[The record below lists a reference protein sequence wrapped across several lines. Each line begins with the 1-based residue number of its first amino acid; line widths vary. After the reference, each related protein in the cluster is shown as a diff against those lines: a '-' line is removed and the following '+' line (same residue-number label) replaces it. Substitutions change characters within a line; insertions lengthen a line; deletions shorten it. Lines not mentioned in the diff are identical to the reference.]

1 LIVFEKW
8 VHHEWLS
15 CLAGTEPIDDVHWI
29 IPGKGQFPL
38 QLAGYLQYLVVA
50 PPGSAGIG
58 DADMLVNVTYLDLH
72 KHILSGIFMPSL
84 GKQRQ
89 LNVVLLVNGTPQ
101 PDCFLNTG
109 GCPVGLR
116 RVFPWHTCRAGI

>member
-1 LIVFEKW
+1 M
-8 VHHEWLS
+8 HHEWLS

-58 DADMLVNVTYLDLH
+58 NADMLVNITDPDLH
-72 KHILSGIFMPSL
+72 KHILSGVFLPSL
-84 GKQRQ
+84 GK
-89 LNVVLLVNGTPQ
+89 T
-101 PDCFLNTG
+101 TA
-109 GCPVGLR
+109 
-116 RVFPWHTCRAGI
+116 TECRATGQRHTRAGLLPQYGRMPGRPAGSVSRVNL